1 MSSENPCRIEVYVND
16 EEMLCDPGAGEARL
30 ETRQILL
37 HRDLRMTLLSRTGKT
52 KLRQISA
59 ESVQI

>member
-1 MSSENPCRIEVYVND
+1 MNAVPECRIEVYVND
-16 EEMLCDPGAGEARL
+16 NQMICDPGAGEVRL